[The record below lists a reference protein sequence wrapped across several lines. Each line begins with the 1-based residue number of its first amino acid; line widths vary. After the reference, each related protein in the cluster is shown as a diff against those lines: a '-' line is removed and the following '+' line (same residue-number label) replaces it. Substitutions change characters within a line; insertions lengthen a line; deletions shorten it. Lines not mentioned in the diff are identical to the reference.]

1 MFDGEVGRFAVGG
14 EDASEVGFANSVREV
29 VEDAIAG
36 AECVDGTLE
45 VVLFFEDVGVDGNI
59 AYDLEKGSVVEW
71 RVGGAKCSGKRVE
84 VCDVLGSLV

>member
-14 EDASEVGFANSVREV
+14 EDAGEVGFANSVREV

-45 VVLFFEDVGVDGNI
+45 VVLFFEDVGVDGDI
-59 AYDLEKGSVVEW
+59 AYDLEIVNVV
-71 RVGGAKCSGKRVE
+71 
-84 VCDVLGSLV
+84 

>member
-14 EDASEVGFANSVREV
+14 EDAGEVGFINSVREI

-36 AECVDGTLE
+36 AECVDGLE

-84 VCDVLGSLV
+84 VCNVLGSFV

>member
-14 EDASEVGFANSVREV
+14 EDAGEVGFTNSVREV

-45 VVLFFEDVGVDGNI
+45 VVLFFEDVGVDGDI
-59 AYDLEKGSVVEW
+59 AYDLEIVNVVKW
-71 RVGGAKCSGKRVE
+71 RVGGTNCSGKGVKF
-84 VCDVLGSLV
+84 CNILGSFV